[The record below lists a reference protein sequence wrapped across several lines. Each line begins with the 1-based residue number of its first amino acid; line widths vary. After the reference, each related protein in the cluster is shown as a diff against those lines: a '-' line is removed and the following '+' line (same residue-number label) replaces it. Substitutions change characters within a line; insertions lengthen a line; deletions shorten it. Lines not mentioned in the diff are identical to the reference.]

1 MGSLTLRPGGS
12 LTIPKM
18 ALSIS
23 FTGFVSSTDVIQATG
38 LLTLAP
44 VGLAPTE
51 HASLCWTHC
60 SAKSPYWRLRADSAA
75 DQGNMGMICGGE
87 GAGKSWRRYTL
98 SEYGARVLGQREWGL
113 TGGGPPSD

>member
-1 MGSLTLRPGGS
+1 MGSLTLRPGDS

-44 VGLAPTE
+44 VGLSPTE
-51 HASLCWTHC
+51 HASLCWTH
-60 SAKSPYWRLRADSAA
+60 
-75 DQGNMGMICGGE
+75 
-87 GAGKSWRRYTL
+87 
-98 SEYGARVLGQREWGL
+98 
-113 TGGGPPSD
+113 